1 MYFHKEMSREVELRR
16 LQGTPTRVDLA
27 ISFAPAIAV
36 LFVKSIMITIY
47 VLCISQRRYIKD
59 QFKDQQNFDHTVLE
73 DIKSKRTLKSRK

>member
-1 MYFHKEMSREVELRR
+1 MSLEVELRR
-16 LQGTPTRVDLA
+16 LQVTQTQGTPTLGDLA
-27 ISFAPAIAV
+27 ISFAPAIAL

-73 DIKSKRTLKSRK
+73 DMKTTRTAK